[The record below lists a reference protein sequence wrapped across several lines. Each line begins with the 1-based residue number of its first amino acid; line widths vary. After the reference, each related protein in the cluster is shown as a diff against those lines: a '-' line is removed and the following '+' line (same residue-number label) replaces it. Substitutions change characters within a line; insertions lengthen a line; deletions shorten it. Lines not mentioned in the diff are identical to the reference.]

1 MTDIGFDDGIK
12 KLEEIINNLEDP
24 KTPLEKAFELYKEAR
39 VLSGYLREKIEKMEK
54 DIRVVDNDDT
64 GT

>member
-1 MTDIGFDDGIK
+1 MTKTGFDEGIK
-12 KLEEIINNLEDP
+12 KLEEIISLLEDP

-39 VLSGYLREKIEKMEK
+39 GLAGYLREKIDKMEK
-54 DIRVVDNDDT
+54 DIRVVENDDT